1 MSTARK
7 CKTKY
12 LAKSALLYGAVSVGL
27 LLSAKMIFAQQ
38 SVRTI
43 TIVPP
48 SAEFKVDPGQKS
60 EGILKVVNSSTQ
72 PLTFKAQVKDFVVD
86 DTVGT
91 PHILPD
97 NTLSKK
103 YSASAWIAVVPDTFT
118 VAPGKTQQLNYYL
131 QVPADARPG
140 GHYAAIVYSPQEVI
154 GVQGTGTGVET
165 HLGTLFYVRVNGNIV
180 ENATVKKFTA
190 DPSLAEYGP
199 ATIKTQIINYSD
211 SHIRPTGTISV
222 KNILGQ
228 VVYSEKLEEHNIF
241 PEAAR
246 DFTTSIG
253 KKLMFGPYTAELKA
267 TYGTN
272 NNLTLFA
279 TTGFFIFPWKI
290 VAVAALAIVA
300 LVLLIIFWRKKKRKG
315 HMAQA
320 PQNMPPTTPQ
330 APTPTQPMA

>member
-12 LAKSALLYGAVSVGL
+12 LAKSGL
-27 LLSAKMIFAQQ
+27 IYLVISFGLILSAKMIFAQQ
-38 SVRTI
+38 QQTIRTI

-48 SAEFKVDPGQKS
+48 SVDSKSDPGDKK
-60 EGILKVVNSSTQ
+60 EGILKVVNSSDQ
-72 PLTFKAQVKDFVVD
+72 PLTFKAQVKDFVVE

-103 YSASAWIAVVPDTFT
+103 YSASSWIAVVPDTFT
-118 VAPGKTQQLNYYL
+118 IQPGKTQQLNYYL

-140 GHYAAIVYSPQEVI
+140 GHYAAIVYEPQELI

-165 HLGTLFYVRVNGNIV
+165 HVGTLFYVRVNGTIV
-180 ENATVKKFTA
+180 ENATVKKFVA
-190 DPSLAEYGP
+190 DPSIAEYGP

-211 SHIRPTGTISV
+211 SHIRPIGTVSV
-222 KNILGQ
+222 KNLLGQ
-228 VVYSEKLEEHNIF
+228 MVYSEKLEEHNIF
-241 PEAAR
+241 PEATR
-246 DFTTSIG
+246 DFTTTIG

-267 TYGTN
+267 NYGTN

-279 TTGFFIFPWKI
+279 TTTFFIFPWKI
-290 VAVAALAIVA
+290 VSVALLAIVA
-300 LVLLIIFWRKKKRKG
+300 LILFFIFWRKNKKKNTPV
-315 HMAQA
+315 AA
-320 PQNMPPTTPQ
+320 PQPQMPQ
-330 APTPTQPMA
+330 QPVA

>member
-12 LAKSALLYGAVSVGL
+12 LAKSAILYTAISAGL
-27 LLSAKMIFAQQ
+27 ILSAKMLFAQETL
-38 SVRTI
+38 RTI

-48 SAEFKVDPGQKS
+48 SADFKSDPGEKR
-60 EGILKVVNSSTQ
+60 EGILKVVNSSDK
-72 PLTFKAQVKDFVVD
+72 PLTFKVQVKDFVVD
-86 DTVGT
+86 DTIGT

-103 YSASAWIAVVPDTFT
+103 YSAANWIAVVPDSFT
-118 VAPGKTQQLNYYL
+118 VPAGATQKLSYYL

-140 GHYAAIVYSPQEVI
+140 GHYAAIVYEPQELI

-165 HLGTLFYVRVNGNIV
+165 HVGTLFYVRVNGNIV
-180 ENATVKKFTA
+180 ENATVKKFVA

-211 SHIRPTGTISV
+211 SHIRPQGTISV
-222 KNILGQ
+222 KNLLGQ

-241 PEAAR
+241 PEATR

-253 KKLMFGPYTAELKA
+253 RKLMFGPYTAELKA
-267 TYGTN
+267 NYGTN

-279 TTGFFIFPWKI
+279 TAAFFIFPWKI
-290 VAVAALAIVA
+290 VAVVTLAIVA
-300 LVLLIIFWRKKKRKG
+300 LILFFIFWRKNKKKSSPIQ
-315 HMAQA
+315 AQ
-320 PQNMPPTTPQ
+320 PQMPQ
-330 APTPTQPMA
+330 QPVA

>member
-12 LAKSALLYGAVSVGL
+12 LAKSAFLYTAISAGL
-27 LLSAKMIFAQQ
+27 LISAKMLFAQEA
-38 SVRTI
+38 VRTI
-43 TIVPP
+43 TVVPP
-48 SAEFKVDPGQKS
+48 SAEFQVDPAIKR
-60 EGILKVVNSSTQ
+60 EGILKVVNSSNQ

-103 YSASAWIAVVPDTFT
+103 YSASSWIAVSPNEFT

-140 GHYAAIVYSPQEVI
+140 GHYSAIVYEPQELI

-180 ENATVKKFTA
+180 ENATVKKFEA
-190 DPSLAEYGP
+190 EHSLTEYGP
-199 ATIKTQIINYSD
+199 VTIKTQIINYSD
-211 SHIRPTGTISV
+211 SHIRPQGIISV

-228 VVYSEKLEEHNIF
+228 TVYSEKLEEHNIF

-246 DFTTSIG
+246 DFSTVIG
-253 KKLMFGPYTAELKA
+253 KKMMFGPYTAELKA

-279 TTGFFIFPWKI
+279 TTGFFILPWKI
-290 VAVAALAIVA
+290 VAV
-300 LVLLIIFWRKKKRKG
+300 VLLALIAVVLFFIFWRKNKKKG
-315 HMAQA
+315 TPAQ
-320 PQNMPPTTPQ
+320 PQ
-330 APTPTQPMA
+330 AQPQMPQQPAM